1 MLYLADTNVLLR
13 FIDSEHL
20 LHERSTDA
28 IKQIQ
33 QGEHELKTTLQNCA
47 EFWNV
52 VTRPIER
59 NGLGLTVSQAD
70 HSLALLEKLFP
81 ILPDTPA
88 IYTEW
93 RRLVVTYSV
102 SGVQVHDA
110 RLVAAMKTHGVTHIL
125 TFNVVDFQRY
135 ADEEIIAVDPLAF

>member
-33 QGEHELKTTLQNCA
+33 QGEHELKTT
-47 EFWNV
+47 
-52 VTRPIER
+52 R
-59 NGLGLTVSQAD
+59 
-70 HSLALLEKLFP
+70 
-81 ILPDTPA
+81 
-88 IYTEW
+88 
-93 RRLVVTYSV
+93 V